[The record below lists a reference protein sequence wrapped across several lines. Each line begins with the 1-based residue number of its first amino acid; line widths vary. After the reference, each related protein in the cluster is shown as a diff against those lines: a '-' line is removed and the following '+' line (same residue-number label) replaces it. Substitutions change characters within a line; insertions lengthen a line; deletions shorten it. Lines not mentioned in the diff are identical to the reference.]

1 METLVI
7 VVHIVVAVAIVGLI
21 LLQQGKGAE
30 MGASFGSG
38 SSQTLF
44 GPQGSGTVFSRA
56 TAILAAIFFVTSFTL
71 AVIAKDKESG
81 GVEEGVPA
89 AEVPAMDQAD
99 DRLDIEIPET
109 PPQDKPSSE
118 IPD

>member
-7 VVHIVVAVAIVGLI
+7 VVHILAAISIVALI

-44 GPQGSGTVFSRA
+44 GPQGSGSVFSRA
-56 TAILAAIFFVTSFTL
+56 TAILTAIFFVTSFTL
-71 AVIAKDKESG
+71 AIIAKDKING
-81 GVEEGVPA
+81 ALEEGMPA
-89 AEVPAMDQAD
+89 AEMTEQQAAD
-99 DRLDIEIPET
+99 AEIPAATEEAPAT
-109 PPQDKPSSE
+109 GDE
-118 IPD
+118 IPQ